1 MNGHSVGVD
10 SAQLNT
16 ASPTASPI
24 AVVAI
29 CFACGYPTMHPGLC
43 AYCRPVPML

>member
-1 MNGHSVGVD
+1 MNGHGVGIE

-16 ASPTASPI
+16 ASSAASPI
-24 AVVAI
+24 ALAI